1 MSCNPVTFRSFDRAL
16 RGLRTATSHGD
27 GYTMSIEW
35 YKSYITPYNWDMVYN
50 IYWST
55 EQSDVYTDGV
65 KFIADAQTF
74 DAEFFGA
81 FRPGQVYHFGVK
93 ASGHEPGTLDIDLL
107 PEVDGL
113 KMYPEGVLVE
123 DISDTDLMIPVD
135 DASVFP
141 PTGIILIGAEIMG
154 YSSLDL
160 VDNLLVLSDVNQRGL
175 YGYEARLHTTDG
187 YDGVRYYEDPFV
199 KLWKGF
205 EDEHSVIGMAENKFD
220 EHYAYTPQDGYRN
233 KIDIVTSGKDLSVVD
248 DVNEGFPS
256 WDNAGWDRLPVTD
269 YISGKCIGTYFGG
282 EYGCVDG
289 DGPVRGLSLTDH
301 TNMRE
306 EYLLEITGEPVVLIR
321 RQHEGKT
328 SKHFSPFRENTI
340 HRGLDNTGTS
350 MVSGYDQFFNPR
362 RSDGKILVRF
372 GPTKEDYKREDNGI
386 ENTFIPACWTL
397 VTPTVQDGDV
407 IIRFN
412 EDGTEE
418 FRYEIIDVDR
428 NRTVLQA
435 SGAQKFTAV
444 RVRKTDPIYQ
454 FRSIRDT
461 STLPTEVLTGIGL
474 AGGANGIPPHMH
486 RIVLSGNETS
496 LVDINQTTSME
507 RGHSHPIIDGVV
519 QEVLGHTH
527 DITFP

>member
-205 EDEHSVIGMAENKFD
+205 EDEHYSN
-220 EHYAYTPQDGYRN
+220 RN
-233 KIDIVTSGKDLSVVD
+233 G
-248 DVNEGFPS
+248 
-256 WDNAGWDRLPVTD
+256 
-269 YISGKCIGTYFGG
+269 
-282 EYGCVDG
+282 
-289 DGPVRGLSLTDH
+289 
-301 TNMRE
+301 RE
-306 EYLLEITGEPVVLIR
+306 QIR
-321 RQHEGKT
+321 
-328 SKHFSPFRENTI
+328 
-340 HRGLDNTGTS
+340 
-350 MVSGYDQFFNPR
+350 
-362 RSDGKILVRF
+362 
-372 GPTKEDYKREDNGI
+372 
-386 ENTFIPACWTL
+386 
-397 VTPTVQDGDV
+397 
-407 IIRFN
+407 
-412 EDGTEE
+412 
-418 FRYEIIDVDR
+418 
-428 NRTVLQA
+428 
-435 SGAQKFTAV
+435 
-444 RVRKTDPIYQ
+444 
-454 FRSIRDT
+454 
-461 STLPTEVLTGIGL
+461 
-474 AGGANGIPPHMH
+474 
-486 RIVLSGNETS
+486 
-496 LVDINQTTSME
+496 
-507 RGHSHPIIDGVV
+507 
-519 QEVLGHTH
+519 
-527 DITFP
+527 